1 MCTETSLKYWGVPKY
16 KSAKMAVVAATT
28 SNKRKLDTQCAVAM
42 PKQRGGLPR
51 QAKAVAGPV
60 RDAEDGPVLPKGY
73 KALTQPQAKRAAKA
87 IEGLTADS
95 LALGELIGEVGKEGY
110 TLFVP
115 PYLLPQAKVAQGALE
130 LVSASLEVM
139 MGDDWVG
146 IFAGNLEEV
155 KPARL
160 AAKGFREKLQE
171 IVDEHRPVDGHG
183 VPLDA
188 KGKAK

>member
-1 MCTETSLKYWGVPKY
+1 MFQSVKPAFPK
-16 KSAKMAVVAATT
+16 
-28 SNKRKLDTQCAVAM
+28 C
-42 PKQRGGLPR
+42 
-51 QAKAVAGPV
+51 
-60 RDAEDGPVLPKGY
+60 Y
-73 KALTQPQAKRAAKA
+73 KALTQPQTKRAAKA

-139 MGDDWVG
+139 MGADWVG

-160 AAKGFREKLQE
+160 AAKGFMEKLEE
-171 IVDEHRPVDGHG
+171 IVAEHRPADVDG

-188 KGKAK
+188 KGNAK